1 MPFYSPLR
9 YPGGKRRLT
18 SAVTQLLEANDL
30 KNVTYVEPFAGGA
43 AIGLALLLEE
53 YASTIH
59 INDLSRPVYAFWHTV
74 LHDSKELCRRIEKAK
89 LTVTEWKRQRKVY
102 EDRESAQ
109 LDELGFAALYLNRT
123 NRSGIIDGGVIGG
136 LEQTAKWG
144 IDARFNPD
152 DLVVRIRRIARY
164 ASRIHLY
171 QSEAQHFITTT
182 VPELGRNVFAFCDPP
197 YIENGDGLY
206 LNEYTLADHRA
217 LATKIERLKAPWLVT
232 YDAAAV
238 EADLYADHRR
248 IIYDLGYSA
257 HTRYEGR
264 EVMFVSDRLG
274 LPPAWVH
281 SARVP
286 LSHQK
291 SRDPLFG
298 KLVHPRRRPTRQ
310 AGRVAKPPAVKP
322 ARRPGAVA
330 ARRS

>member
-18 SAVTQLLEANDL
+18 AAVTQLLDANSL
-30 KNVTYVEPFAGGA
+30 KDITYVEPFAGGA

-74 LHDSKELCRRIEKAK
+74 LHDSRALCQRIVGAK
-89 LTVTEWKRQRKVY
+89 LTVSEWKEQRKVY

-109 LDELGFAALYLNRT
+109 LDDLGFAALYLNRT

-136 LEQTAKWG
+136 LEQKAMWG
-144 IDARFNPD
+144 IGARFNPQ
-152 DLVVRIRRIARY
+152 DLITRIRRIARY

-197 YIENGDGLY
+197 YIQNGDGLY
-206 LNEYTLADHRA
+206 LNEYTLEDHRA
-217 LATKIERLKAPWLVT
+217 LESKIERIEAPWLVT

-238 EADLYADHRR
+238 TAGLYPARRR
-248 IIYDLGYSA
+248 IVYDLGYSA
-257 HTRYEGR
+257 RARYQGR
-264 EVMFVSDRLG
+264 EVMFISEDLH
-274 LPPAWVH
+274 LPDAWT
-281 SARVP
+281 REPKVP
-286 LSHQK
+286 LSHPK
-291 SRDPLFG
+291 NRDPLFG
-298 KLVHPRRRPTRQ
+298 ELVHPHRHSNRQ
-310 AGRVAKPPAVKP
+310 TARSG
-322 ARRPGAVA
+322 ARRA
-330 ARRS
+330 ATRR

>member
-9 YPGGKRRLT
+9 YPGGKRRLAP
-18 SAVTQLLEANDL
+18 AVTQLLDANRL

-59 INDLSRPVYAFWHTV
+59 INDLSRPVYAFWHAV
-74 LHDSKELCRRIEKAK
+74 LHDTKDLCRRIEGAQ
-89 LTVTEWKRQRKVY
+89 LTVPEWRRQRKVY

-109 LDELGFAALYLNRT
+109 LDDLGFAALYLNRT

-144 IDARFNPD
+144 IDARFNPA
-152 DLVVRIRRIARY
+152 DLVLRIRRIARY

-171 QSEAQHFITTT
+171 QSEALHFISTT
-182 VPELGRNVFAFCDPP
+182 VPELGRNVFAYCDPP
-197 YIENGDGLY
+197 YIENGEGLY
-206 LNEYTLADHRA
+206 LNEYHLKDHRA
-217 LATKIERLKAPWLVT
+217 LASKVRQLEAPWIVT

-238 EADLYADHRR
+238 PAGLYADQRR
-248 IIYDLGYSA
+248 IVYDLGYSA

-264 EVMFVSDRLG
+264 EVMFVSDDLRL
-274 LPPAWVH
+274 PDTWKATAP
-281 SARVP
+281 VP
-286 LSHQK
+286 LSHPR

-298 KLVHPRRRPTRQ
+298 KLVNPRRRSTRQ
-310 AGRVAKPPAVKP
+310 SPRPNPSIPGA
-322 ARRPGAVA
+322 RPGSRV
-330 ARRS
+330 